1 MATCYAITE
10 GEYSDYKV
18 LAVFST
24 KELAER
30 ELPKY
35 GTAQCPAEIEEFPFD
50 PEVPAP
56 PAGMAGFYCGTD
68 FHGSVFANAKTP
80 HEMAKMAK
88 NGNIGDVRPAGLR
101 EKEYCVTLWARNEE
115 HAIKIAAERFAR
127 QKAIDAGIAC

>member
-35 GTAQCPAEIEEFPFD
+35 GTARCPVEIEEFPFD
-50 PEVPAP
+50 PVPAP
-56 PAGMAGFYCGTD
+56 PSGMTGFCCGTD
-68 FHGSVFANAKTP
+68 FDGSVFAVAEAP
-80 HEMAKMAK
+80 HEMAK
-88 NGNIGDVRPAGLR
+88 NGNIGDVRPAGFR
-101 EKEYCVTLWARNEE
+101 KKEYCVALWARNKE
-115 HAIKIAAERFAR
+115 HAIKIAAEKFAH

>member
-35 GTAQCPAEIEEFPFD
+35 GTARYPATVKEFPFD

-56 PAGMAGFYCGTD
+56 PAGMAGFYCSTGISGD
-68 FHGSVFANAKTP
+68 VFAVARTP
-80 HEMAKMAK
+80 QEMAESK
-88 NGNIGDVRPAGLR
+88 NVGAVKLAFVDKSYAVL
-101 EKEYCVTLWARNEE
+101 LWARDED
-115 HAIKIAAERFAR
+115 HAIKIAAEKFAR
-127 QKAIDAGIAC
+127 QKAIDAGIAY